1 MTDNAQIL
9 TTAQVQQLSVKL
21 EALETETSHQLVIL
35 TIEDLNNEPIEDYA
49 YKTFEVNTI
58 GQKGKDNGM
67 LLVIAK
73 EDKKA
78 RIEVGYGL
86 EHVVTDV
93 MASRIIRNE
102 LTPEFKK
109 KNHFAGVDA
118 ATNSLIKILNS
129 VAVEK
134 NQIYETPSSTPTP
147 SPAIKTGISNSIPKD
162 TFGTILGKHIFSIL
176 IMTFMILSFL
186 FIKVSFNA
194 WVMTLVGAFT
204 NKVSFSK
211 VFGYAYKT
219 GQIFFFGF
227 LIFTSMFFLLLA
239 LLFDIY
245 PDYFFFLL
253 ENKKWIAIPVA
264 LFVIPVLFALMEVKY
279 YNRKLNFSLSN
290 NDTYFIRKEIDS
302 KLDILGLVH
311 SKSDNDSY
319 QYSSSGRSYN
329 SQSVN
334 SDTSRSSN
342 NSNSSS
348 SGYSGKGGRSGGGG
362 ASGSW

>member
-49 YKTFEVNTI
+49 YKTFKVNTI

-239 LLFDIY
+239 LLLDIY

-264 LFVIPVLFALMEVKY
+264 LFVIPVLFALMKVKY

-311 SKSDNDSY
+311 SKSDSDSY
-319 QYSSSGRSYN
+319 QYSSSGRNY
-329 SQSVN
+329 
-334 SDTSRSSN
+334 SN
-342 NSNSSS
+342 NSTNSGNSNNSS